1 MHIHVLTGAGEAK
14 FWLEPSVE
22 MAMNR
27 GIAEQDIKVITKQIK
42 ERTDEIKDAWKR
54 HFEG

>member
-1 MHIHVLTGAGEAK
+1 MHIHVLTDDGEAK

-22 MAMNR
+22 MAMSK
-27 GIAEQDIKVITKQIK
+27 GVSAKDLKIIAKQIM
-42 ERTDEIKDAWKR
+42 ERTDDIKKAWKK